1 MFRTKKEMQGLIN
14 SSRKSLANAEMMI
27 AERNKFLKE
36 IVVKDRKGKELIRKI
51 KYLTECNN
59 YSRPDIILNK
69 IKELIRDYQS
79 EN

>member
-36 IVVKDRKGKELIRKI
+36 IVVKNRNGKELIRKI
-51 KYLTECNN
+51 KYLT
-59 YSRPDIILNK
+59 I
-69 IKELIRDYQS
+69 
-79 EN
+79 